1 MTILITAFDPFG
13 GEAINPAWEAVNQLD
28 HEIAGA
34 KIIKLQIPTAFMRA
48 SQVVAEA
55 MAKVQP
61 DYVLS
66 IGQAGGRS
74 AMTVEFVGINWQDGR
89 IPDNDGFQP
98 TGKPLEE
105 AGDAAYFATLPTA
118 AMVTQMRAAGV
129 PTFMSYSAGT
139 YVCNAVLY
147 RLLYHIQKNNL
158 NCKAG
163 FIHVP
168 YSPDQAVNKPQGT
181 PTMDLA
187 TIQTG
192 IQAAVYGI
200 LNPVLNKSPDSMGQ
214 TE

>member
-129 PTFMSYSAGT
+129 NRCQRLRQATAFRHALAAG
-139 YVCNAVLY
+139 VQ
-147 RLLYHIQKNNL
+147 HIAL
-158 NCKAG
+158 KA
-163 FIHVP
+163 
-168 YSPDQAVNKPQGT
+168 
-181 PTMDLA
+181 
-187 TIQTG
+187 
-192 IQAAVYGI
+192 AALHGAAHAQ
-200 LNPVLNKSPDSMGQ
+200 LGA
-214 TE
+214 